1 MFLATCTRA
10 ATCKP
15 CRFQAYSCY
24 STYILAFRRG
34 MNIYRGDTTE
44 RLKFLRRKTVTRHL
58 VEKPIK
64 LCGGTPPPPPLL
76 VARLISNYR
85 ALINRCCVNTACGD
99 MTSREESFW
108 RLCRHVV
115 FFFFVGKRA
124 FSKKKTRVVWE
135 KRRGTLYIKRGS
147 SSQSGIVRQTL
158 GIYL

>member
-64 LCGGTPPPPPLL
+64 LCGGTPPPPPPST
-76 VARLISNYR
+76 RR
-85 ALINRCCVNTACGD
+85 ALDFELSCAYKPVLCKHRVRGYDVTRGEFLEALSSRCFFLFR
-99 MTSREESFW
+99 REA
-108 RLCRHVV
+108 RV
-115 FFFFVGKRA
+115 FEEEDTCSLGKKARD
-124 FSKKKTRVVWE
+124 SLYKTRE
-135 KRRGTLYIKRGS
+135 
-147 SSQSGIVRQTL
+147 
-158 GIYL
+158 